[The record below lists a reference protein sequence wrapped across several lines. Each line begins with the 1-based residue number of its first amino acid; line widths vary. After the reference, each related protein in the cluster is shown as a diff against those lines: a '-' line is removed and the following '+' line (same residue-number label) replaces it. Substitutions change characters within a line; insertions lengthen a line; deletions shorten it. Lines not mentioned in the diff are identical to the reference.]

1 MNPYSLTMAPP
12 IKPYSYIEMNDVE
25 LINWEGINIDV
36 SQIMHRYDTVRKCRS
51 GLLVTDTSAKELV
64 LKTRRRTNLYRGN
77 LYIKARCSKYGLWE
91 LVMTDTHIKDLDDG
105 AIWFHHEGIS
115 AYSVLKRPN
124 N

>member
-1 MNPYSLTMAPP
+1 MAPP